1 MELNQA
7 PAGIGDNDPPEDTNP
22 THDRLTDEHATLL
35 ARRDELV
42 AAEARVPACT
52 SEEAAKKIGDY
63 IKEINKCLKRAEAA
77 REETKAPVLEETKRI
92 DGFFKG
98 EIGGT
103 KKNDD
108 GPLNKIKRRVNELL
122 TVYQRQVEAAERKRL
137 AEQAEADRKAAEEAA
152 AEAQRAADKLADENA
167 LVEAVEKEEAAKA
180 AAEAAAESDKKADQS
195 AADLSRTRSKVGGS
209 TSSLVS
215 TWEFE
220 GVDRDTIDLEALR
233 PHLTQK
239 AIEQAVGA
247 AVRSG
252 VREIKGVGRIYEV
265 KKSRVT

>member
-1 MELNQA
+1 MLLQPER
-7 PAGIGDNDPPEDTNP
+7 GIGDNQPPEDANP
-22 THDRLTDEHATLL
+22 LADRLTEDHAALL
-35 ARRDELV
+35 ARRDELIN
-42 AAEARVPACT
+42 AQSRVPACT

-63 IKEINKCLKRAEAA
+63 IKQISKCIKNAEAA
-77 REETKAPVLEETKRI
+77 RVDEKEPYLENGRRV
-92 DGFFKG
+92 DGFFKALVQA
-98 EIGGT
+98 
-103 KKNDD
+103 
-108 GPLNKIKRRVNELL
+108 PLEKIKQTHSASL
-122 TVYQRQVEAAERKRL
+122 TIYQREKEAEERRLL
-137 AEQAEADRKAAEEAA
+137 AEKAEADRKAAAEAA
-152 AEAQRAADKLADENA
+152 EAAQRAADKMAGEGD
-167 LVEAVEKEEAAKA
+167 LVEAVDREEAAERA
-180 AAEAAAESDKKADQS
+180 ANEAAESEKAAEQS
-195 AADLSRTRSKVGGS
+195 AADLSRVRSEAGGS

-220 GVDRDTIDLEALR
+220 GVDRDTIDLETLR